1 MKQYR
6 YVLLDADQTLFDFE
20 RSEAA
25 ALSELLLQRGIAP
38 KQRLL
43 RLYHE
48 INDAMWKAY
57 ERGEVSQEALKV
69 RRFELFSAQT
79 GIRESAEL
87 LAKEYMNRLSQQAFL
102 FDGARELLCRL
113 AERYSLA
120 LVTNGVGFIQRSR
133 IEKSGIAQYFR
144 AIVISGEVGLAKPDA
159 AFVRYA
165 LDALACADPQQAVLV
180 GDSLTADVQAGCN
193 AGIDTVWFCPSGKI
207 SELPTYTV
215 RSYEELTQIL

>member
-1 MKQYR
+1 MKRYN

-25 ALSELLLQRGIAP
+25 ALSELLLQRGITP
-38 KQRLL
+38 EQRLL

-48 INDAMWKAY
+48 INDMMWKAY
-57 ERGEVSQEALKV
+57 ERGEITQDALKI

-79 GIRESAEL
+79 GIQEHAEQ

-102 FDGARELLCRL
+102 FEGARELLCFL
-113 AERYSLA
+113 AEKYSLA

-133 IEKSGIAQYFR
+133 IEKSGIADCFQ
-144 AIVISGEVGLAKPDA
+144 AIVISGEIGMAKPDA
-159 AFVRYA
+159 AFVHYA
-165 LDALACADPQQAVLV
+165 LDALACTKPQQAVLV
-180 GDSLTADVQAGCN
+180 GDSLSADVQAGRN
-193 AGIDTVWFCPSGKI
+193 AGIDTIWFCPGEKT

-215 RSYEELTQIL
+215 RSYKELMQIL